1 MAQRCHMNYLVTGGA
16 GFIGSHLVTRLVA
29 DGTKPRII
37 DDFSTGKE
45 ENLLHLPDDSFE
57 MFEDDIVDPLAC
69 GLVCK
74 DIDVIFHQAAMAS
87 VPLSVDRPC
96 DTFDANVLG
105 TQNLLEAARNAGVR
119 VFVMASSSS
128 VYGGAVPASE
138 DMRLRPNCPYA
149 AHKAACEHLCAAYSD
164 SFGMRTVCLR
174 YFNVFGPRQDPK
186 STYAAVIPAFIKALQ
201 EGEPVI
207 IHGDGLQSRDFTF
220 VENVVDAN
228 LLAADSDMQ
237 GAFNVG
243 CGTSWTLLELVSELG
258 RIMNVTIK
266 MTHTPPRAGDVRTS
280 LAVVDS
286 IGSFGYEPAVT
297 FADGLARTV
306 EWFNSH

>member
-1 MAQRCHMNYLVTGGA
+1 MNYLVTGGA
-16 GFIGSHLVTRLVA
+16 GFIGSHIVTRLVS
-29 DGTKPRII
+29 DGTRPRII

-45 ENLLHLPDDSFE
+45 ENLSHLPDGSFE

-87 VPLSVDRPC
+87 VPLSVDRPS

-105 TQNLLEAARNAGVR
+105 TQNLLEAARLAGVK

-128 VYGGAVPASE
+128 VYGGVVPASE

-164 SFGMRTVCLR
+164 SFGLRTVCLR

-186 STYAAVIPAFIKALQ
+186 STYAAVIPAFIEAIQK
-201 EGEPVI
+201 GEPVI
-207 IHGDGLQSRDFTF
+207 VHGDGLQSRDFTF
-220 VENVVDAN
+220 VDNVVDAN
-228 LLAADSDMQ
+228 LLAANSDMQ

-243 CGTSWTLLELVSELG
+243 CGASWSVLDLVSELG
-258 RIMNVTIK
+258 RIMGTEPK
-266 MTHTPPRAGDVRTS
+266 KTHTPPRAGDVRTS
-280 LAVVDS
+280 LAVMDS
-286 IGSFGYEPAVT
+286 MRSFGYQTAVG
-297 FADGLARTV
+297 FEDGLARTV
-306 EWFNSH
+306 KWFS

>member
-1 MAQRCHMNYLVTGGA
+1 MNYLVTGGA
-16 GFIGSHLVTRLVA
+16 GFIGSHIVTRLVS
-29 DGTKPRII
+29 DGTRPRVI
-37 DDFSTGKE
+37 DNFSAGKE
-45 ENLLHLPDDSFE
+45 ENLFLHLSEDSYE
-57 MFEDDIVDPLAC
+57 MVEDDIVDPIAC
-69 GLVCK
+69 DLVCK
-74 DIDVIFHQAAMAS
+74 DIDVVFHQAAMAS
-87 VPLSVDRPC
+87 VPLSVDKPS

-105 TQNLLEAARNAGVR
+105 TQNLLEAARKAGVKT
-119 VFVMASSSS
+119 FVMASSSS
-128 VYGGAVPASE
+128 VYGGVIPASE

-149 AHKAACEHLCAAYSD
+149 AHKAACEHLCDAYSE

-186 STYAAVIPAFIKALQ
+186 STYAAVIPAFIEALQ
-201 EGEPVI
+201 AGEPVI

-220 VENVVDAN
+220 VDNVVDAN

-243 CGTSWTLLELVSELG
+243 CGVSWNLLDLVSELG
-258 RIMNVTIK
+258 RIMGVEPK

-280 LAVVDS
+280 LAVMDS
-286 IGSFGYEPAVT
+286 IGSFGYKSVVN

-306 EWFNSH
+306 KWFSGG